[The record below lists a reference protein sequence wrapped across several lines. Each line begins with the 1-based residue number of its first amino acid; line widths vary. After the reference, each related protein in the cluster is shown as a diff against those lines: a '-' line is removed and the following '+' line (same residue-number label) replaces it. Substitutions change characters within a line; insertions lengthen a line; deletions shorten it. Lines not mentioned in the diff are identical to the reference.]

1 MAKTKKKPEPP
12 EWLVAM
18 VEYEGLPL
26 ALRVRP
32 QIDTKQNKA
41 AYPRRVRVTH
51 KLAKVQPSGLPE
63 PDYNEAL
70 FELDQAIIAAL
81 QVAESGIVVLIE
93 TCNGERNYD
102 AYITASAKPAAA
114 IRALK
119 KRFPKQKITL
129 IEKDDAEWKLYSH
142 YHKLFPWD

>member
-1 MAKTKKKPEPP
+1 MAKAKKKPEPP

-32 QIDTKQNKA
+32 QIDTEQNKA

-51 KLAKVQPSGLPE
+51 KLAKVQPNGLPE

-70 FELDQAIIAAL
+70 FDLDQAIVAAL
-81 QVAESGIVVLIE
+81 QTAESGIVVLIE
-93 TCNGERNYD
+93 TFNGERNYD
-102 AYITASAKPAAA
+102 AYITSSATPAAA
-114 IRALK
+114 IRDLK

-129 IEKDDAEWKLYSH
+129 IEKDDPEWKLYSH